1 MCGLPT
7 DRLSS
12 THNARQASVGMT
24 HSRLRQTGRV
34 VMNHV
39 IKHTGVGIICAVAY
53 FDPYVFCSS
62 IRVKLMPLPYS
73 LPSGNWGVDLQ
84 AGSEFG
90 YKLLFV
96 VLLAGIFAVFLQVIY
111 NRRFLRQMLSNSV
124 VGSCFTS
131 RMRHGPR

>member
-53 FDPYVFCSS
+53 FDPYVFCYS
-62 IRVKLMPLPYS
+62 IRVKQRPYFIYFPVVTGAWISKRVPNLDTNYS
-73 LPSGNWGVDLQ
+73 LSFYLR
-84 AGSEFG
+84 
-90 YKLLFV
+90 
-96 VLLAGIFAVFLQVIY
+96 VFLRY
-111 NRRFLRQMLSNSV
+111 FCR
-124 VGSCFTS
+124 
-131 RMRHGPR
+131 